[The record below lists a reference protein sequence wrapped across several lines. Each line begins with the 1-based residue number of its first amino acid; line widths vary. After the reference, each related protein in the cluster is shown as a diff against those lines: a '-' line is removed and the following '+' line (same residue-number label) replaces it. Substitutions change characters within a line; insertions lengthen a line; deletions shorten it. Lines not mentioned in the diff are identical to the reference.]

1 MRTLAL
7 LALALAAGTAV
18 PALAQPKPSTS
29 ITIYSSAAPGAID
42 PSLYRPLPG
51 WQPWQYQQMQTI
63 PGYALVREDRP
74 IRIEGNQAEVRFT
87 DVASLI
93 DPTTVQFT
101 SLTDARTTVLEQN
114 YQFDL
119 VSGEKLLQKFIDQDV
134 RVTVVRGQQPEFI
147 DGTLLSSGGGQL
159 VLRMPSGSVRM
170 INGYADVQFLGMPK
184 GLMTRPTL
192 VWRVAT
198 DRPGDHTARVSYQT
212 EGITWWADYN
222 LAFTEGANANSGWL
236 DVSGWVSI
244 INQSGAGYND
254 ATLKLIA
261 GDVHRAPK
269 GQGPL
274 ERYPAARS
282 EAMST
287 AADTGFQEKS
297 FFEYHLY
304 TLGRP
309 ASIPNNSTKQLEL
322 FPKAERVPCEKVV
335 VYDGLGPNA
344 WWGEGL
350 YTDQSVGV
358 QTSKDVDVYLK
369 FKNGLA
375 EGMGMPLP
383 AGRIRVNKVDSDDG
397 SMEFIGE
404 DVIRHTPREEEV
416 LVKMGRAFDIV
427 GERVQQDFKY
437 DASRRT
443 IEETYEIKVRNRKK
457 EAVKV
462 IVQEHMYRWSQWE
475 VIKTSVPGTKL
486 SSRLMHFPL
495 TLEPDAEGVVR
506 YTVRYT
512 W

>member
-1 MRTLAL
+1 
-7 LALALAAGTAV
+7 
-18 PALAQPKPSTS
+18 
-29 ITIYSSAAPGAID
+29 
-42 PSLYRPLPG
+42 
-51 WQPWQYQQMQTI
+51 
-63 PGYALVREDRP
+63 
-74 IRIEGNQAEVRFT
+74 
-87 DVASLI
+87 
-93 DPTTVQFT
+93 
-101 SLTDARTTVLEQN
+101 
-114 YQFDL
+114 
-119 VSGEKLLQKFIDQDV
+119 
-134 RVTVVRGQQPEFI
+134 
-147 DGTLLSSGGGQL
+147 
-159 VLRMPSGSVRM
+159 MPSGSVRM

-269 GQGPL
+269 GQGPM

-495 TLEPDAEGVVR
+495 TL
-506 YTVRYT
+506 
-512 W
+512 